1 MTCAMLP
8 LSSTDSRGPSPST
21 CGRRPSVISQP
32 GRPPVALTRLPPLS
46 SLSLPGSPSAPS
58 LSSFILDTGAG
69 SPPLPPPIPPLLHPQ
84 PVRPVKVEH
93 SPLLAGP
100 SSPSLA
106 QDSTRVAPADVY
118 AHAYRLLRERWAGAG
133 SEVKEAAEQAKEVLR
148 AQDERKRR
156 ASLEQDEEEQERSAK
171 RVKHR
176 RASGMVAP
184 VAEQVEFFD
193 NAPPSLSSS
202 TTTALDSAVNL
213 VGIPRTTSLPPF
225 ATVFATELAL
235 LPQAT
240 TASPRTSPTLLKRK
254 RSVSMPPPPLTVPAY
269 ARHPRT
275 SLPSVTEPKP
285 ASTSLPPLSSVVSL
299 VPLAT
304 LPTSR
309 SLPSFPTPS
318 SARSQALSQV
328 VNLFEAARASRAE
341 GFRRFGEGVEE
352 RRRKSMEGGSPRLP
366 SVFERWQ

>member
-1 MTCAMLP
+1 MLP

-21 CGRRPSVISQP
+21 CGRRPSIIAQP
-32 GRPPVALTRLPPLS
+32 GRPPVSSTRLPPLS
-46 SLSLPGSPSAPS
+46 SLSLPGSPSAPT
-58 LSSFILDTGAG
+58 LSSFPPEDEFG
-69 SPPLPPPIPPLLHPQ
+69 SPPLTRPIPPLLHPQ
-84 PVRPVKVEH
+84 PVRPVKAEH
-93 SPLLAGP
+93 SQLLAGP
-100 SSPSLA
+100 SSPPLTQGSP
-106 QDSTRVAPADVY
+106 RVAPTDVY

-133 SEVKEAAEQAKEVLR
+133 SEVREAVEQAKEVLR
-148 AQDERKRR
+148 AQEERKRR
-156 ASLEQDEEEQERSAK
+156 SSLEQEEEDAERSAK
-171 RVKHR
+171 RVRHR

-184 VAEQVEFFD
+184 ITEEVEFFD
-193 NAPPSLSSS
+193 NAPPSLSSAAS
-202 TTTALDSAVNL
+202 TVEHEVDL
-213 VGIPRTTSLPPF
+213 VVIPRTTSLPPL
-225 ATVFATELAL
+225 ATVFTTELAL

-254 RSVSMPPPPLTVPAY
+254 RSVSMPPPPLTVPAH
-269 ARHPRT
+269 ACHPRT
-275 SLPSVTEPKP
+275 SLPSAPAPKA
-285 ASTSLPPLSSVVSL
+285 ASTSLPPLSSI
-299 VPLAT
+299 VPLAPLPA

-352 RRRKSMEGGSPRLP
+352 RRRKSMEGTSPKLP

>member
-8 LSSTDSRGPSPST
+8 LSNTDSRGPSPIT
-21 CGRRPSVISQP
+21 CGRRPSIFAQP
-32 GRPPVALTRLPPLS
+32 RRPPVSSTRLPPLS
-46 SLSLPGSPSAPS
+46 SLSLPGSPSAQA
-58 LSSFILDTGAG
+58 LSSFPSQDGFG
-69 SPPLPPPIPPLLHPQ
+69 SPPLPRPIPPLLHPQ
-84 PVRPVKVEH
+84 PVRPVNVEH
-93 SPLLAGP
+93 SPLLAGA
-100 SSPSLA
+100 SSPPPT
-106 QDSTRVAPADVY
+106 QDSSRIAPADVY

-133 SEVKEAAEQAKEVLR
+133 SEVREAAEQAKEVLR
-148 AQDERKRR
+148 AQEERKRR
-156 ASLEQDEEEQERSAK
+156 ASHEQDEEDIQRGAK

-184 VAEQVEFFD
+184 VTEEVEFFD
-193 NAPPSLSSS
+193 NVPPSLSSS
-202 TTTALDSAVNL
+202 ASAIDTDVDL
-213 VGIPRTTSLPPF
+213 VGIPRTTSLPPL
-225 ATVFATELAL
+225 ATVFATELSL

-254 RSVSMPPPPLTVPAY
+254 RSVSMPPPPLTVSAY
-269 ARHPRT
+269 ARRPRT
-275 SLPSVTEPKP
+275 SLPSLAEPNS
-285 ASTSLPPLSSVVSL
+285 ASTSLPPLSAVA
-299 VPLAT
+299 PLAPLVT

-309 SLPSFPTPS
+309 SLLSFSTAS

-352 RRRKSMEGGSPRLP
+352 RRRKSMEGTSPRLP